1 MAGVCTTPFIILMI
15 TLIFSGFCACSNAQ
29 DVTCSSQVP
38 TEEVEAL
45 RQIAREVGKLDWN
58 CSADPCSNRPNERCW
73 NSTDSSNKKYANL
86 VNCTC
91 HDGTLHI
98 SHIFWKVQKLAGV
111 LPRSLAKLPYIQ
123 TIDFSRNV
131 LTGTIPPEW
140 TKTKLEFVSLL
151 ANRLSGRIPK
161 YLGNISTLTQL
172 SLESNHFI
180 GTVPAELGNLRN
192 LTNLTLSD
200 NQLTG
205 PLPLKLTKLTNL
217 FKLQLS
223 SNNFSGSLP
232 DHFENYPQLQTLDL
246 IGSGFEGPI
255 PSSISSL
262 YNLKILRISDL
273 GGEDSE
279 FPNLQKL
286 KKLDELVLRSC
297 NITGKIPDYFGNFQN
312 LKFIDFSF
320 NKLTGP
326 VPFYPQIE
334 YLYLTSNM
342 LNGSIPEWIAYAD
355 DTRHIDISYNY
366 FNDTHSC
373 DRDNLNLYRC
383 NARQKSL
390 DSSECLKGLR
400 CSKTRYSLHINCGGQ
415 EIRFGKST
423 FEKDNKTNGAAM
435 FFHEK
440 AYWGFSS
447 SGTFWK
453 ADNVPTFIAQNT
465 SMLRINDTEADLY
478 KEARHA
484 ATSLTYYGRC
494 LAKGN
499 YTVTLYFSEIVF
511 TDGNTYTS
519 LGRRVFDIFIQE
531 KLYAKDFDIV
541 KEANG
546 TNKAFKLTFTNVSV
560 TNYIEIRFYYGG
572 KGSTQIPFKGYY
584 GPLISAISVESQFN
598 PPFDWKIVMWVLI
611 GAAACVLGIAL
622 GYYWWKRRMA
632 HIQSREQELR
642 TLNPQ
647 IGIFTY
653 NQIKAACNNFNADS
667 KLGEGGFGSVY
678 KGTLSDG
685 TLIAVKQLSS
695 KSSQGNREFVNE
707 IGMISSLCHP
717 NLVRLCGC
725 CVDTSQLL
733 LVYEFMENKDLGHAL
748 FSAGEGRSRFDWRT
762 RKKICIGIARGLV
775 FLHEESRLK
784 IVHRD
789 IKATNVL
796 LDRDLNP
803 KISDFGLAKLNEEE
817 ISQISTR
824 VAGTIGYMAP
834 EYALWGYLTPKVDV
848 YSFGVLILEVMAGRS
863 NMKFQPNEEHYCLL
877 DKAFFLKQ
885 KGDLLE
891 LMDPTLGSKYNKDEA
906 SKIIQIALLCTNPSP
921 ALRPT
926 MSEVLSMLEGNTE
939 VQELILEPNSSYSRE
954 WIYQHS
960 SKNQLKQVSEAETQ
974 SLIHSSEAPSVELS
988 SSKSIYD
995 SYPVDSAP

>member
-355 DTRHIDISYNY
+355 DTRSGA
-366 FNDTHSC
+366 
-373 DRDNLNLYRC
+373 NLN
-383 NARQKSL
+383 N
-390 DSSECLKGLR
+390 
-400 CSKTRYSLHINCGGQ
+400 
-415 EIRFGKST
+415 
-423 FEKDNKTNGAAM
+423 
-435 FFHEK
+435 
-440 AYWGFSS
+440 
-447 SGTFWK
+447 
-453 ADNVPTFIAQNT
+453 
-465 SMLRINDTEADLY
+465 
-478 KEARHA
+478 
-484 ATSLTYYGRC
+484 
-494 LAKGN
+494 
-499 YTVTLYFSEIVF
+499 
-511 TDGNTYTS
+511 
-519 LGRRVFDIFIQE
+519 
-531 KLYAKDFDIV
+531 
-541 KEANG
+541 
-546 TNKAFKLTFTNVSV
+546 
-560 TNYIEIRFYYGG
+560 FY
-572 KGSTQIPFKGYY
+572 
-584 GPLISAISVESQFN
+584 
-598 PPFDWKIVMWVLI
+598 
-611 GAAACVLGIAL
+611 
-622 GYYWWKRRMA
+622 
-632 HIQSREQELR
+632 
-642 TLNPQ
+642 
-647 IGIFTY
+647 
-653 NQIKAACNNFNADS
+653 NN
-667 KLGEGGFGSVY
+667 L
-678 KGTLSDG
+678 
-685 TLIAVKQLSS
+685 
-695 KSSQGNREFVNE
+695 
-707 IGMISSLCHP
+707 
-717 NLVRLCGC
+717 
-725 CVDTSQLL
+725 
-733 LVYEFMENKDLGHAL
+733 
-748 FSAGEGRSRFDWRT
+748 
-762 RKKICIGIARGLV
+762 
-775 FLHEESRLK
+775 
-784 IVHRD
+784 
-789 IKATNVL
+789 
-796 LDRDLNP
+796 
-803 KISDFGLAKLNEEE
+803 
-817 ISQISTR
+817 
-824 VAGTIGYMAP
+824 
-834 EYALWGYLTPKVDV
+834 
-848 YSFGVLILEVMAGRS
+848 
-863 NMKFQPNEEHYCLL
+863 
-877 DKAFFLKQ
+877 
-885 KGDLLE
+885 
-891 LMDPTLGSKYNKDEA
+891 
-906 SKIIQIALLCTNPSP
+906 
-921 ALRPT
+921 
-926 MSEVLSMLEGNTE
+926 
-939 VQELILEPNSSYSRE
+939 
-954 WIYQHS
+954 
-960 SKNQLKQVSEAETQ
+960 
-974 SLIHSSEAPSVELS
+974 
-988 SSKSIYD
+988 
-995 SYPVDSAP
+995 